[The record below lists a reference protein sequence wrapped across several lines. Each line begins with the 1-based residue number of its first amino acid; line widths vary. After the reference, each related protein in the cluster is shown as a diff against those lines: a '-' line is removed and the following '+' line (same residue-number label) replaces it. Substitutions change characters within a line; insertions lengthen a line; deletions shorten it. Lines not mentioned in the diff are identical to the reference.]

1 MRFRW
6 CSVIKLCTDLSTP
19 HPSGS
24 CRGEQFLGSEYQP
37 VLSLSQVEDEA
48 LTELTTQGGN
58 GLGAVV
64 VFAAGNDYFQSADYN
79 PYTSHPGVITV
90 AASTRRDDF
99 ACYSNLGSSI
109 SITAPS
115 QGCFENEGGLLTAD
129 VRGADGYTNEAFTR
143 DFGGTSGASPVVA
156 GVAGLILSAAPQLS
170 AEAVRLLIEET
181 ADKIT
186 TKTDWAQFVGR
197 DISDDMAYDKHG
209 FSPFLATDASMRG
222 RPSQQR

>member
-1 MRFRW
+1 MFGAGVCPDCGLFAVRLIGDSGGVRSLSSAQTFRRLTQAGVAVVNNSW
-6 CSVIKLCTDLSTP
+6 G
-19 HPSGS
+19 PSIS
-24 CRGEQFLGSEYQP
+24 QFFP
-37 VLSLSQVEDEA
+37 LSQVEDEA

-99 ACYSNLGSSI
+99 ACYSNLGSNI
-109 SITAPS
+109 SIAAPS

-143 DFGGTSGASPVVA
+143 DLEVQ
-156 GVAGLILSAAPQLS
+156 AAPHLS
-170 AEAVRLLIEET
+170 LRV
-181 ADKIT
+181 
-186 TKTDWAQFVGR
+186 
-197 DISDDMAYDKHG
+197 
-209 FSPFLATDASMRG
+209 
-222 RPSQQR
+222 